1 LRRVVQA
8 FLPNRS
14 AVCSGA
20 FKKRKLHK
28 PNFMA
33 TPETT
38 ETPEVLATE
47 EIYHGRVIDVSLYT
61 VREGAQTY
69 QREVVHHP
77 GGACAVAVF
86 ADNTIALVRQY
97 RQPTVRFVL
106 ELPAGRIEAPER
118 PEDCA
123 ARELEEE
130 IGVRAGSMEK
140 LAEFFT
146 TPGFCEEKLWVYL
159 ATELTETEQ
168 SLEDDE
174 LVEVVRV
181 SFSRALEMIAS
192 GEIEDA
198 KTIIG
203 LLLAADRL
211 GIRRDDT
218 DDAALE

>member
-1 LRRVVQA
+1 
-8 FLPNRS
+8 
-14 AVCSGA
+14 
-20 FKKRKLHK
+20 
-28 PNFMA
+28 MA
-33 TPETT
+33 TPETADS
-38 ETPEVLATE
+38 PEVLATE
-47 EIYHGRVIDVSLYT
+47 ELYHGRIFDVSLYT
-61 VREGAQTY
+61 VREGEKTY
-69 QREVVHHP
+69 RREVVHHP

-86 ADNTIALVRQY
+86 DDQTIALVRQY
-97 RQPTVRFVL
+97 RHPTLRYVL
-106 ELPAGRIEAPER
+106 ELPAGRLESPER

-130 IGVRAGSMEK
+130 IGVRAGRMEK
-140 LAEFFT
+140 LSEFFT

-181 SFSRALEMIAS
+181 SFPRALEMIAS

-203 LLLAADRL
+203 LMLAADRL
-211 GIRRDDT
+211 HIRRD
-218 DDAALE
+218 EQ